1 MIAIGADGLRQAALV
16 ALLLPLLG
24 GCQTAKLIGL
34 YFQEKQ
40 YVEDRVLVAKLQGEL
55 AAHPNLEGADI
66 GVDAYLK
73 NVSLSGVATPAQ
85 AAQAEAIA
93 RAMDDVESVRNDLK
107 ARHD

>member
-1 MIAIGADGLRQAALV
+1 MIEIGTGGLRLAALAV
-16 ALLLPLLG
+16 ALALSS

-40 YVEDRVLVAKLQGEL
+40 YVEDRVLIAKLQGEL
-55 AAHPNLEGADI
+55 AAHPELEGADI

-73 NVSLSGVATPAQ
+73 NVALTGIATPAQ
-85 AAQAEAIA
+85 AARAEAIA
-93 RAMDDVESVRNDLK
+93 HAMDDVESVRNELR